1 MSYFQARLAEV
12 QIPPKKPQKYLFH
25 VPRTNLI
32 GFLIQ
37 FHQEPYRFS
46 CSVFSLFAYTFFEAK
61 GALHSRFG
69 GFLSLQNRFFRSF
82 RKLFRKAIV
91 SKTAIV
97 SFSDYRFTIASGIEK
112 ARSSAL
118 QAMLF
123 SNVFRYSRSVPEQ
136 EFRSS
141 VRVDREL
148 LDEGVP
154 QLAAELDR
162 QLLHCG
168 QVGNEPVEDYDL
180 LFPLFELPVELVEPF
195 GKGVVLFDVLLVF
208 AG

>member
-1 MSYFQARLAEV
+1 
-12 QIPPKKPQKYLFH
+12 
-25 VPRTNLI
+25 
-32 GFLIQ
+32 
-37 FHQEPYRFS
+37 
-46 CSVFSLFAYTFFEAK
+46 
-61 GALHSRFG
+61 
-69 GFLSLQNRFFRSF
+69 
-82 RKLFRKAIV
+82 
-91 SKTAIV
+91 
-97 SFSDYRFTIASGIEK
+97 
-112 ARSSAL
+112 
-118 QAMLF
+118 MLF

-162 QLLHCG
+162 KLLHCG